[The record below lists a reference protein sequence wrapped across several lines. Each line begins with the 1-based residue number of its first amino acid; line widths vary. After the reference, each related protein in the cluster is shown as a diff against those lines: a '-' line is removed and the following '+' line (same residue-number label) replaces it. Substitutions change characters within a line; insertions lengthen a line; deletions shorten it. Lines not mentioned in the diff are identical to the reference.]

1 MLTVY
6 TYAVPRPPKSLDLSI
21 VSLDELADTIQDIC
35 AHQQGVHLWFGYL
48 DGWMLTPR
56 EEVLIRNAIRTFE
69 CSLVTAFP
77 LALSQAWKMEV
88 RTIYT
93 DPRNGSPYTHD
104 NGRALHDGG
113 KVEYGTLGSRAS
125 SE

>member
-6 TYAVPRPPKSLDLSI
+6 THPVPRPPKSIDLSI

-35 AHQQGVHLWFGYL
+35 AHQQGVELWFGYL
-48 DGWMLTPR
+48 DGWMLNPH
-56 EEVLIRNAIRTFE
+56 EEVLIRTAIRKFE
-69 CSLVTAFP
+69 CFVVTAFP

-93 DPRNGSPYTHD
+93 EIPHGSPDTHY
-104 NGRALHDGG
+104 NGRALHDGR
-113 KVEYGTLGSRAS
+113 KIEYGTLGSRAS

>member
-6 TYAVPRPPKSLDLSI
+6 TYAVPRPPNSLDLSI
-21 VSLDELADTIQDIC
+21 VSLDELADTIQDIY

-56 EEVLIRNAIRTFE
+56 EEVLIRSAIRTFE

-88 RTIYT
+88 GTIYT
-93 DPRNGSPYTHD
+93 EPPNGSPHTHD
-104 NGRALHDGG
+104 NGRALHDGR
-113 KVEYGTLGSRAS
+113 KIEYGTLGSRAS
-125 SE
+125 LG

>member
-6 TYAVPRPPKSLDLSI
+6 THPVPRPPKSIDLSI

-35 AHQQGVHLWFGYL
+35 VHQQGVQLWFGYL

-56 EEVLIRNAIRTFE
+56 EEVLIRTAIRKFE
-69 CSLVTAFP
+69 CFLVTAFP

-88 RTIYT
+88 RTLYT
-93 DPRNGSPYTHD
+93 EIPHGTPNTHND
-104 NGRALHDGG
+104 GRAVHDGST
-113 KVEYGTLGSRAS
+113 VEYGTLGSRAS